1 MISMIMMS
9 LSRCELKL
17 VISIFF
23 CSLLTLFFSYTYAS
37 DQSLPLHFVNPNESL
52 QGYKL
57 KEQSHRLNQLRT
69 EDYGKPEDFSSIV
82 SLSFKENNIPIAIE
96 SYPFVFKPIK
106 SSSLDFSLANT
117 YFLKSPDDKPMNP
130 ESFTVLPGSKE
141 KLFTLRDFNEFW
153 IDYGPVDEMKMCIPK
168 LEFDFLMQPDRNNLQ
183 KKRPQ
188 IIKASNQLNPLLV
201 ESKAIYH
208 IDFSQDNLKEK
219 DYSYL
224 LGRMFRAEPDQ
235 IWRHTQ
241 TNEKTIMQRRIN
253 VPLNDINELKFILAP
268 GLQATGINL
277 LVSSKNTFFSR
288 EIIEFRDLKN
298 ITLPDGRTIVRI
310 NMLDSLSRLY
320 QKEFSKKDYARKDF
334 YLLEMNVFFP
344 VDNGEHK
351 KNNPVRGL
359 EFLKNSVE
367 SNDYESRTII
377 LKSYYQSISSI
388 HKRLAIDLNGL
399 NKQQRKIN
407 DVKNI
412 KLLLYPPTGSNSCGI
427 SIRGIQATSVHY
439 KRLPVF
445 ASLVDKWS
453 QQFGEDFNQLLRKND
468 QVNSPGINAYL
479 PFSIFKNSNLVHQQ
493 PFFLEAITSK
503 FVSTSNKSNSS
514 LKENRFSLYKVFT
527 EDGQEIIHDKSY
539 LTSSGGAILKFD
551 GKIPEITLEYD
562 QLIVKGNSKSFS
574 ISWPLSTNTNE
585 NTYFLIRIDE
595 GVKNVDSVNLALELA
610 DGALLKMSAIPNQ
623 PLKLSS
629 SNIDIRKAKL
639 LIKLKSGPFQ
649 IKLRDLVFFSPSVKS
664 FNQAF
669 LDHIPTSYS
678 VSPLPELLVNKDNR
692 LQAQPGRILG
702 KVKNGERVSF
712 TSSFKPS
719 LKFVQGIQI
728 KYKLPSIFTNKYT
741 CGLVLNF
748 KWTNGNFTRQLC
760 FIKNNMAIFIPIS
773 DLINP
778 VDFTHNFGT
787 LKSIDWKF
795 NYPFHTTTALNE
807 KFDFQF
813 SVVGWAPLS
822 AEDHLSY
829 FPLFNKGK
837 FEIFSDTEYVKKI
850 SMNDYNSKIVLP
862 LEPDSASLFIN
873 GNNFI
878 QVVKNS
884 LFSIDNLKLN
894 PIKPIHDDNW
904 LELYSPP
911 IPPWEN
917 FWVNKFFFITVIFG
931 LLFAFHFTLLRLETK
946 FRNYLPMLSEYIYA
960 KKSNL
965 YFLISLCFG
974 LLIIG
979 LILLSSMPYKLAE
992 YLTTILFASL
1002 INGLFY
1008 EIASLRR
1015 TYKAERNKKDKL
1027 KL

>member
-9 LSRCELKL
+9 LPRCATKL
-17 VISIFF
+17 VISIVF
-23 CSLLTLFFSYTYAS
+23 CSLLSLFFSYTYAS
-37 DQSLPLHFVNPNESL
+37 DQSLPLHFVNPNGSL

-57 KEQSHRLNQLRT
+57 EEQSHRLNQLRT

-106 SSSLDFSLANT
+106 SSSLNFSLNNT
-117 YFLKSPDDKPMNP
+117 YFLKSPDGKLMNP
-130 ESFTVLPGSKE
+130 ESFSVLPGSKE

-153 IDYGPVDEMKMCIPK
+153 IDYGPVDEMKMCVPK
-168 LEFDFLMQPDRNNLQ
+168 LEFDFLMQSDRNNLQ
-183 KKRPQ
+183 KKRSQ
-188 IIKASNQLNPLLV
+188 IKTAYSQLSPLLV
-201 ESKAIYH
+201 ESKTIDY

-219 DYSYL
+219 DFSYL
-224 LGRMFRAEPDQ
+224 LSRMFRTAPDQ
-235 IWRHTQ
+235 IWRYTQ
-241 TNEKTIMQRRIN
+241 INEKAIMQRRID
-253 VPLNDINELKFILAP
+253 VPLNDITELKFILAP

-277 LVSSKNTFFSR
+277 RVSSKNLFFSR
-288 EIIEFRDLKN
+288 EIIEFRDLEN
-298 ITLPDGRTIVRI
+298 FTLPDGRTIVKI
-310 NMLDSLSRLY
+310 NMLDALSKLY
-320 QKEFSKKDYARKDF
+320 QKEFSKKDYAKKDF
-334 YLLEMNVFFP
+334 YLLEMNVFIP
-344 VDNGEHK
+344 VDDGVLK

-359 EFLKNSVE
+359 ELLENPLE
-367 SNDYESRTII
+367 SNDHESGPII
-377 LKSYYQSISSI
+377 LKSYYQSISYN
-388 HKRLAIDLNGL
+388 HKRLAVYLNRL
-399 NKQQRKIN
+399 NEQQRKIN

-412 KLLLYPPTGSNSCGI
+412 KLWLYPPTGSNSCGI

-479 PFSIFKNSNLVHQQ
+479 PFSIFKHSTLFHQQ

-514 LKENRFSLYKVFT
+514 LNENRSSLYKVFT
-527 EDGQEIIHDKSY
+527 EDGHEIIHDKLH
-539 LTSSGGAILKFD
+539 LTSSGGATLKFD
-551 GKIPEITLEYD
+551 GKIPEITLEDD
-562 QLIVKGNSKSFS
+562 QLIVKGNSKSIA
-574 ISWPLSTNTNE
+574 ISWPLSTITNE

-610 DGALLKMSAIPNQ
+610 DGALLIMSAIPNQ

-649 IKLRDLVFFSPSVKS
+649 LKLRDLVFFSPSVKS
-664 FNQAF
+664 INQAF

-678 VSPLPELLVNKDNR
+678 VSPLPELLVNKDNS

-719 LKFVQGIQI
+719 LKFVQGIKI

-741 CGLVLNF
+741 CGLDLNF

-795 NYPFHTTTALNE
+795 NYPFNTSVALNE

-837 FEIFSDTEYVKKI
+837 FEIFSDTEYVRKI
-850 SMNDYNSKIVLP
+850 SMNDYKSKIVLP
-862 LEPDSASLFIN
+862 LEPDSTSFFFN

-878 QVVKNS
+878 QAVKNS
-884 LFSIDNLKLN
+884 LFLIDDLKLN
-894 PIKPIHDDNW
+894 PIKPIHDDKW

-911 IPPWEN
+911 IPLWEN

-931 LLFAFHFTLLRLETK
+931 LLFAFHFALLRLETK
-946 FRNYLPMLSEYIYA
+946 FRNYLPMLSEIIYA
-960 KKSNL
+960 KKSSL
-965 YFLISLCFG
+965 YFFISLCFG

-979 LILLSSMPYKLAE
+979 FILFSSMPYKLAT

-1002 INGLFY
+1002 IIGLFY
-1008 EIASLRR
+1008 EIASLMRI
-1015 TYKAERNKKDKL
+1015 YKAERNKN
-1027 KL
+1027 